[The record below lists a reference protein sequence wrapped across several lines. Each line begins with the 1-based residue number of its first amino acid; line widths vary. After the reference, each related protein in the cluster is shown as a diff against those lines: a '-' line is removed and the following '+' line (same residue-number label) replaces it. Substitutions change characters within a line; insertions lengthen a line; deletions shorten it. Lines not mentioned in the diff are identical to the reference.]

1 MTNGLLSTKAFV
13 IQFRSGTEIRNGKVE
28 GRIEHVASGRT
39 ACFHSCEDLLNALD
53 RLCEDDHKKSSAVPR
68 RYETDGTA

>member
-1 MTNGLLSTKAFV
+1 MTNGLLSSKAFV
-13 IQFRSGTEIRNGKVE
+13 IQFRAGTEIRNGKVE

-53 RLCEDDHKKSSAVPR
+53 RLWEDDHKKSSVAPR
-68 RYETDGTA
+68 RYAMKGIT